1 MTYAR
6 ITLIGNLGADPEL
19 AFDAQN
25 RPRLSMRVAVTERP
39 RSANAEE
46 KTTWYRV
53 TVFGRAGAEDGKS
66 RPEKLAE
73 FLRKGHEVFVTG
85 RLEARTYDAKDGTT
99 QIGLSVVADE
109 FEVLKYRPRDAE
121 GGAPARVQVPRP
133 SASADGSS
141 QVAPN
146 DLDDLPF

>member
-1 MTYAR
+1 MTFAK

-19 AFDAQN
+19 AFDSQN
-25 RPRLSMRVAVTERP
+25 RPRLSMSVAVSERA
-39 RSANAEE
+39 RTAGGED

-53 TVFGRAGAEDGKS
+53 TIFGRAGADAGKS

-85 RLEARTYDAKDGTT
+85 RLEARTYEAKDGTT
-99 QIGLSVVADE
+99 QVGLGVVADE
-109 FEVLKYRPRDAE
+109 FELLKYRPRESE
-121 GGAPARVQVPRP
+121 GGAPAREQAPRP
-133 SASADGSS
+133 AAAADGDS
-141 QVAPN
+141 QAAPS

>member
-19 AFDAQN
+19 AYDSQN
-25 RPRLSMRVAVTERP
+25 RPRISMRVAVTERP
-39 RSANAEE
+39 RSAGAEE

-53 TVFGRAGAEDGKS
+53 TVFGRAGAVQGQS

-73 FLRKGHEVFVTG
+73 FVRKGHEVFVTG
-85 RLEARTYDAKDGTT
+85 RLEARTYEAKDGTT
-99 QIGLSVVADE
+99 QIGLGVVADE
-109 FEVLKYRPRDAE
+109 FVVLKYRPRE
-121 GGAPARVQVPRP
+121 V
-133 SASADGSS
+133 DGSS
-141 QVAPN
+141 APSDRVSRSAPSPEEGTQSAPS